1 MKKYSLLVACL
12 FISCIAYSQ
21 IATVDF
27 IIKNVNIVD
36 VVNNKIIP
44 NQAVVVKEDFIK
56 ATGNSQ
62 AIQKRY
68 KALKTIDGTG
78 KFIMPSLWDMHVHFG
93 WDTLIG
99 ENKLLLP
106 LYTAMGINHVR
117 VNLGRL

>member
-12 FISCIAYSQ
+12 FISCISYSQ

-44 NQAVVVKEDFIK
+44 NQAVVVETDFIK

-68 KALKTIDGTG
+68 KALMTIDGQANL
-78 KFIMPSLWDMHVHFG
+78 SC
-93 WDTLIG
+93 
-99 ENKLLLP
+99 LP
-106 LYTAMGINHVR
+106 YGTCMCILVGIP
-117 VNLGRL
+117 